1 MCGFFIYICSIF
13 PSYFLTII
21 CIKYRC
27 MDIYL
32 CDFICMYPLYMY
44 TCVLCWFNMCCF
56 DWYAVIDLLD
66 LKLCTPDGCPF
77 APCTGLNA
85 EVMNSSKAW
94 SQTERC
100 ACAWVPCHRHKIG
113 SWKTG
118 CWMILKL
125 RGKSDPSSSNP
136 DSESV
141 SAKSKCFKSEG
152 CPSKDSIDWGSH
164 YSGQVDRSSG

>member
-1 MCGFFIYICSIF
+1 MLYFS
-13 PSYFLTII
+13 SYFLTII

-32 CDFICMYPLYMY
+32 CDFICMYPVYMY

-66 LKLCTPDGCPF
+66 LKVAHQTAALLPHVPAWTLRWWTARRLEARLSAVPALGF
-77 APCTGLNA
+77 HATGTRSAAGKQDA
-85 EVMNSSKAW
+85 EW
-94 SQTERC
+94 SWNCGENQIP
-100 ACAWVPCHRHKIG
+100 AA
-113 SWKTG
+113 
-118 CWMILKL
+118 
-125 RGKSDPSSSNP
+125 SNP